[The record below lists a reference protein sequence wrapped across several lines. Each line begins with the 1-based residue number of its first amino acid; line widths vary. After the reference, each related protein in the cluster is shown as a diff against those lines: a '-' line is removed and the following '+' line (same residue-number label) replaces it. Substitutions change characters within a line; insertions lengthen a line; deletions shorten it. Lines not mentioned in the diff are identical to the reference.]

1 MSITVIWD
9 WANSA
14 SVNSTSTIEDLQKLS
29 QHYRHPD
36 SARVAYPH
44 TVQAPL
50 GKLPEGTHRVA
61 IVGAGAAGI
70 CAFYELSQLAKGLP
84 DGSKIVVDL
93 YDNDPDHFLAP
104 SPNKDIDTQNRRA
117 GRVSAARVSTSDTER
132 TVYEVGA
139 MRFPEIAG
147 LTWHYASKAFNPTET
162 VKVFPNPGKVPTEFV
177 FGNRVDRYKDEDW
190 LDSDSPTRRVQQL
203 VFKYFPGSLK
213 NDSSLFKIGK
223 RDPAAVATLLK
234 AESTD
239 GDTLDGIYKDW
250 QAFIA
255 EHDHTTLAGAIRK
268 IMTHVSDNP
277 GEEDEDRLPDIPG
290 LDAQGTIDY
299 CVELFGRFGFG
310 TGGFK
315 PLYNISLVEMM
326 RLVLWNYSNEYTLPV
341 EENVEFIKKL
351 HEKAMSEG
359 AGKLVANFINGR
371 VSDAYHFMPADSS
384 SARKAKLWHYTN
396 TSSELR
402 EKDYDYVLLAMPQDQ
417 LTPLIRR
424 SGYSPSGIENTQVG
438 DARLQLGTDTAT
450 QVYPALQLSR
460 SDTAPTERIV
470 SAINQLHMTRSS
482 KVFGLISQADSS
494 NGSVPTFR
502 GAPIQAVVSDS
513 GLAASYIV
521 PSSIAG
527 QEYSSF
533 LASYTWEDD
542 STRLQQDYA
551 RYPQNSSGDEG
562 PQSAWYM
569 FQTMINRVDHDVQDP
584 AAEPGT
590 YKRWWFGALL
600 DKVQNDNR
608 FVYDWTTNRSA
619 GGFKLDMTGDHHL
632 SNLCFRYHTHSANP
646 ALNNRFFLA
655 CDSYSHLGGWLEGA
669 FMSAINAVAG
679 VVVAANGG
687 NVMKLDPK
695 AQPLFDTL
703 AHIAPTR

>member
-14 SVNSTSTIEDLQKLS
+14 SVNSTSTIADLQQLS

-50 GKLPEGTHRVA
+50 GELPAGTHRVA

-84 DGSKIVVDL
+84 TGSKIVVDL
-93 YDNDPDHFLAP
+93 YDSDPDHFLAP
-104 SPNKDIDTQNRRA
+104 LRNKDIDTQNRRA
-117 GRVSAARVSTSDTER
+117 GRVSAARVSTGDTER

-147 LTWHYASKAFNPTET
+147 LTWHYASKAFNPTER

-177 FGNRVDRYKDEDW
+177 FGNRVDRYKDQDW

-203 VFKYFPGSLK
+203 VFKYFPGNASG
-213 NDSSLFKIGK
+213 SSLFKIGDC
-223 RDPAAVATLLK
+223 DPAAVAVLLK

-239 GDTLDGIYKDW
+239 DSTLDGIYQDW

-277 GEEDEDRLPDIPG
+277 GVGEDRLPDIPG

-326 RLVLWNYSNEYTLPV
+326 RLVLWDYSNEYTLPV
-341 EENVEFIKKL
+341 EENVDFIKKL
-351 HEKAMSEG
+351 HEKTMSEG
-359 AGKLVANFINGR
+359 ADKLEANFINGR
-371 VSDAYHFMPADSS
+371 VSDAYHFRPANI
-384 SARKAKLWHYTN
+384 RPQRIAKVWHYTN
-396 TSSELR
+396 TSDALL
-402 EKDYDYVLLAMPQDQ
+402 EKDYDYVILAMPQDQ

-424 SGYSPSGIENTQVG
+424 SGYSPHGIASTQVG
-438 DARLQLGTDTAT
+438 DFRLQLETGTAT
-450 QVYPALQLSR
+450 QVYPALQLSL

-494 NGSVPTFR
+494 NPSVPTFR
-502 GAPIQAVVSDS
+502 GPRYKPWSATPVWPPATSFPARSKGRSTQASWPAIP
-513 GLAASYIV
+513 GK
-521 PSSIAG
+521 
-527 QEYSSF
+527 
-533 LASYTWEDD
+533 T
-542 STRLQQDYA
+542 TRPA
-551 RYPQNSSGDEG
+551 CSRTTP
-562 PQSAWYM
+562 A
-569 FQTMINRVDHDVQDP
+569 TRRTP
-584 AAEPGT
+584 AATRGHRAPGT
-590 YKRWWFGALL
+590 CSR
-600 DKVQNDNR
+600 
-608 FVYDWTTNRSA
+608 
-619 GGFKLDMTGDHHL
+619 
-632 SNLCFRYHTHSANP
+632 P
-646 ALNNRFFLA
+646 
-655 CDSYSHLGGWLEGA
+655 
-669 FMSAINAVAG
+669 
-679 VVVAANGG
+679 
-687 NVMKLDPK
+687 
-695 AQPLFDTL
+695 
-703 AHIAPTR
+703 